1 MITNFIN
8 NNFIL
13 SIFIC
18 IIIHITLGIFLNKI
32 YYKRE
37 NKNTPMAFI
46 PLANIFLLVSLAI
59 HDVIGWITLILIILN
74 MNFPIIMDEE
84 IFIKRILPESINE
97 TLTAIILVFMI
108 LCFLILVFKKKK
120 IKNESL
126 DTNDFLT
133 EAELMKDPSFLKM
146 NAKMNFNTNN
156 KLEPKEPKP
165 IPKFENNQVSMPK
178 PLNQRNSFN
187 NQSQLPTKNPFRRG
201 L

>member
-13 SIFIC
+13 SIFIF
-18 IIIHITLGIFLNKI
+18 IIVHISVGIFLNKI
-32 YYKRE
+32 HYKRE
-37 NKNTPMAFI
+37 NKNNPMAFI

-74 MNFPIIMDEE
+74 VNFPIIIDEE

-97 TLTAIILVFMI
+97 KLTTVILVFI
-108 LCFLILVFKKKK
+108 IFCSLILVFKNKKT
-120 IKNESL
+120 KNESL
-126 DTNDFLT
+126 NTNDFLT

-146 NAKMNFNTNN
+146 NAKTNFNTSN
-156 KLEPKEPKP
+156 KLEPKP

-178 PLNQRNSFN
+178 PLNQHNSFN
-187 NQSQLPTKNPFRRG
+187 KQSQLQMKNPFNRRG

>member
-59 HDVIGWITLILIILN
+59 HDIIGWITLIIVILN
-74 MNFPIIMDEE
+74 MNFPIIIDEE
-84 IFIKRILPESINE
+84 IFIKRILPESITE
-97 TLTAIILVFMI
+97 TLTTVILLFII
-108 LCFLILVFKKKK
+108 LCFIILALKNKKT
-120 IKNESL
+120 KNESL
-126 DTNDFLT
+126 NTNDFLT

-146 NAKMNFNTNN
+146 NAKMNFNNN
-156 KLEPKEPKP
+156 LEPQTPKP
-165 IPKFENNQVSMPK
+165 IPQFNDKQPTMPK
-178 PLNQRNSFN
+178 PLNQHGSFN
-187 NQSQLPTKNPFRRG
+187 NQSHLTTKNPFRKRI
-201 L
+201 